1 MVGNKYFFYTSL
13 KILEQ
18 CKYFLTKLICFLT
31 FSSFVLAIVSK
42 ARRLAYNLGF
52 VSSRLAGLIM
62 IREAILQEKCSFFN
76 IVQTG
81 GGIHSHVKKLCCK
94 FCIIQ
99 RAFCQHKLG
108 HSLEMSQIEG
118 KIV

>member
-1 MVGNKYFFYTSL
+1 MKFYTSL

-18 CKYFLTKLICFLT
+18 WKSFLTKLICCRGFLT
-31 FSSFVLAIVSK
+31 LSSFVLAIVSK

-76 IVQTG
+76 IVQKG
-81 GGIHSHVKKLCCK
+81 GGVIPMFKKFARKCVTFK
-94 FCIIQ
+94 GPFGS
-99 RAFCQHKLG
+99 KN
-108 HSLEMSQIEG
+108 
-118 KIV
+118 